1 MLSSPAPGGRAP
13 SSETQTICGFLP
25 ADQGQ
30 LEQADVVRL
39 VEPLADQEDRDPRAQ
54 HGVGDALLPRFARP
68 M

>member
-39 VEPLADQEDRDPRAQ
+39 VEPLADQEDRQ